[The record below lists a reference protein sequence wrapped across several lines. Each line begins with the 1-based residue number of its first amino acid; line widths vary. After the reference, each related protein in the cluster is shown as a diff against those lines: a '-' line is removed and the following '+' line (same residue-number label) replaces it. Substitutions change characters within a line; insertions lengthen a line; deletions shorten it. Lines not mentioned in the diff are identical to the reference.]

1 MTTLASLLQSTLGDA
16 VQGISQAFDETT
28 LTVSADRYLQACE
41 QLRDA
46 PAAALLFS
54 CNMRGTR
61 MFENPHHDAAFCSS
75 RLRGAPIA
83 GFHCAGEIGPA
94 LRPGGAHSFVHT
106 QTASLAIFR
115 RAH

>member
-46 PAAALLFS
+46 PGISAAA
-54 CNMRGTR
+54 
-61 MFENPHHDAAFCSS
+61 AF
-75 RLRGAPIA
+75 G
-83 GFHCAGEIGPA
+83 
-94 LRPGGAHSFVHT
+94 
-106 QTASLAIFR
+106 ASLHVLSPDVEALERAVAPFR
-115 RAH
+115 REGLTWQQATPTLEDVFIHLMGEARDNAGAAP